1 MFRSRTKEIRFGSGK
16 NESSRLAASFHFTSS
31 ELGNH
36 VQAFVS
42 TELRRPKAPYKP

>member
-1 MFRSRTKEIRFGSGK
+1 MFRSRTKEIGLGSGK
-16 NESSRLAASFHFTSS
+16 NESCRLATPFRFTSS

-42 TELRRPKAPYKP
+42 TKLRRLKAQYEP

>member
-1 MFRSRTKEIRFGSGK
+1 MFRLRTKEIGFGSGK
-16 NESSRLAASFHFTSS
+16 NESCRLVALFCFTSS

-42 TELRRPKAPYKP
+42 TELLHLKVPYEP